1 MTEAIKF
8 ASQNIG
14 RGRPSKF
21 VLTPLSAHFA
31 GAAQRSSKLK
41 KRFLPAQHG
50 VSSKLK
56 KRFLSSVNLAT
67 VAIGSRRAC

>member
-21 VLTPLSAHFA
+21 VLTPPVGSA
-31 GAAQRSSKLK
+31 SSKLK

-50 VSSKLK
+50 VSSKLT